1 MGIIIECPKCG
12 HWNAGSAQ
20 VCRGLIRSGSKKGNP
35 CDVRNLRRLPAKE
48 YLIEYRSSDGKKIR
62 ERVGPNKLDAE
73 YRLQEMKNHIDDQ
86 APKVQSSVTLSEIF
100 DWYLGLP
107 ETKKKIAFRR
117 IEARIKSLRR
127 LLNAEG
133 KVQEL
138 TVRQLEL
145 FVAQRTLEDSPMKKG
160 EKIAPKTVKEELS
173 LLKSI
178 FKKAVEFGELPAVPI
193 RGTSYPEIEVNNI
206 RERIFSEEEFQR
218 LLESTPQWLQRI
230 IIMAQGTGMRQNEI
244 IQLTWD
250 SVDLE
255 RGFVR
260 LKAKDTKTRTSRIVK
275 LLPHVVKMLSEIPR
289 VNHTRKVFLSA
300 LGKPLPYWTTYCHDT
315 WKNALATAGITD
327 ACFHDLRHDF
337 ITKAIRKRTRPY
349 IVMKQVGHKSD
360 AMLRRYQ
367 LIDEDDLEML
377 EM

>member
-1 MGIIIECPKCG
+1 
-12 HWNAGSAQ
+12 
-20 VCRGLIRSGSKKGNP
+20 
-35 CDVRNLRRLPAKE
+35 
-48 YLIEYRSSDGKKIR
+48 
-62 ERVGPNKLDAE
+62 
-73 YRLQEMKNHIDDQ
+73 
-86 APKVQSSVTLSEIF
+86 
-100 DWYLGLP
+100 
-107 ETKKKIAFRR
+107 
-117 IEARIKSLRR
+117 
-127 LLNAEG
+127 
-133 KVQEL
+133 
-138 TVRQLEL
+138 
-145 FVAQRTLEDSPMKKG
+145 
-160 EKIAPKTVKEELS
+160 
-173 LLKSI
+173 
-178 FKKAVEFGELPAVPI
+178 
-193 RGTSYPEIEVNNI
+193 
-206 RERIFSEEEFQR
+206 
-218 LLESTPQWLQRI
+218 LLEATPQWLQRI

-337 ITKAIRKRTRPY
+337 ITKAIRKGTRPY

>member
-1 MGIIIECPKCG
+1 
-12 HWNAGSAQ
+12 
-20 VCRGLIRSGSKKGNP
+20 
-35 CDVRNLRRLPAKE
+35 
-48 YLIEYRSSDGKKIR
+48 
-62 ERVGPNKLDAE
+62 
-73 YRLQEMKNHIDDQ
+73 
-86 APKVQSSVTLSEIF
+86 
-100 DWYLGLP
+100 
-107 ETKKKIAFRR
+107 
-117 IEARIKSLRR
+117 
-127 LLNAEG
+127 
-133 KVQEL
+133 
-138 TVRQLEL
+138 
-145 FVAQRTLEDSPMKKG
+145 
-160 EKIAPKTVKEELS
+160 
-173 LLKSI
+173 
-178 FKKAVEFGELPAVPI
+178 
-193 RGTSYPEIEVNNI
+193 
-206 RERIFSEEEFQR
+206 
-218 LLESTPQWLQRI
+218 
-230 IIMAQGTGMRQNEI
+230 
-244 IQLTWD
+244 LTWD

-260 LKAKDTKTRTSRIVK
+260 LKAKHTKTRTSRIVK

-337 ITKAIRKRTRPY
+337 ITKAIRKGTRPY